1 MTVEEA
7 IKTAIEYE
15 TRVRDVYADAVEQ
28 TADPVGKRILGVL
41 ANEEQHHLDYLR
53 SRLEQWKTTAEVT
66 TEGLKTAIP
75 SREVI
80 EAGVNKLKSQM
91 AGQDRGVAELQI
103 LKKALDVELE
113 TSNFYKKMVK
123 ELPAEGQELFARF
136 VEIEE
141 GHLAIVQAELDY
153 ASGTG
158 FWFDFMEFNLEGA

>member
-15 TRVRDVYADAVEQ
+15 TRVRDIYADAVEQ

-41 ANEEQHHLDYLR
+41 ANEEQHHLDYLQ
-53 SRLEQWKTTAEVT
+53 SKLQQWKTSGEVT
-66 TEGLKTAIP
+66 AEGLKTAIP
-75 SREVI
+75 SREAI
-80 EAGVNKLKSQM
+80 EAGVSKLESQM

-103 LKKALDVELE
+103 LKKALDVESE
-113 TSNFYKKMVK
+113 TTNFYKKMVK
-123 ELPAEGQELFARF
+123 ELPVGGQELFARF

-141 GHLAIVQAELDY
+141 GHLAIVRAELDY

>member
-15 TRVRDVYADAVEQ
+15 TKVRGVYAKAVEQ

-53 SRLEQWKTTAEVT
+53 SRLEQWKSTGKVTAE
-66 TEGLKTAIP
+66 GLQTAIP
-75 SREVI
+75 SAKMI
-80 EAGVNKLKSQM
+80 EAGVSKLETQM
-91 AGQDRGVAELQI
+91 AGQGRGIAELQI
-103 LKKALDVELE
+103 LKKALEVELE
-113 TSNFYKKMVK
+113 TTNFYKKMVR

-136 VEIEE
+136 VEIED

>member
-15 TRVRDVYADAVEQ
+15 TRVRDLYVGAVKQ

-41 ANEEQHHLDYLR
+41 ANEEQHHLDYLQ
-53 SRLEQWKTTAEVT
+53 SRLLQWNKTGEVT
-66 TEGLKTAIP
+66 AEGLKTAIP
-75 SREVI
+75 PRKVI
-80 EAGVNKLKSQM
+80 EAGMSKLESQM
-91 AGQDRGVAELQI
+91 AGPDRGVAELQI
-103 LKKALDVELE
+103 LKKALDVESE
-113 TSNFYKKMVK
+113 TSNFYKKMVR
-123 ELPAEGQELFARF
+123 ELPVEAQELFARF

>member
-1 MTVEEA
+1 M
-7 IKTAIEYE
+7 
-15 TRVRDVYADAVEQ
+15 
-28 TADPVGKRILGVL
+28 
-41 ANEEQHHLDYLR
+41 
-53 SRLEQWKTTAEVT
+53 S
-66 TEGLKTAIP
+66 
-75 SREVI
+75 
-80 EAGVNKLKSQM
+80 VNV
-91 AGQDRGVAELQI
+91 AGQDRGVAELQT

>member
-15 TRVRDVYADAVEQ
+15 TKVREVYAKAVEQ

-53 SRLEQWKTTAEVT
+53 SRLEQWKTTGKVT
-66 TEGLKTAIP
+66 AEGLKTTLP

-91 AGQDRGVAELQI
+91 AGQDRGVAELQT

-123 ELPAEGQELFARF
+123 ELPAKGQELFARF

>member
-15 TRVRDVYADAVEQ
+15 TGVRDVYADAVER
-28 TADPVGKRILGVL
+28 TTDPVGKRILGVL

-53 SRLEQWKTTAEVT
+53 SRLEQWKTTGKVT
-66 TEGLKTAIP
+66 AEGLKTTLP

-91 AGQDRGVAELQI
+91 ASQDRGIAELQI
-103 LKKALDVELE
+103 LKKALDVESE

-123 ELPAEGQELFARF
+123 ELPAAGQRLFARF

>member
-7 IKTAIEYE
+7 IRTAIDYE
-15 TRVRDVYADAVEQ
+15 TRVRDVYADAVGQ

-41 ANEEQHHLDYLR
+41 ANEEQHHLDYLQ
-53 SRLEQWKTTAEVT
+53 SKLQQWKTSGEVT
-66 TEGLKTAIP
+66 SEGLKTAIP

-80 EAGVNKLKSQM
+80 EAGVNKLETHL
-91 AGQDRGVAELQI
+91 AGQNRRVAELQI

-113 TSNFYKKMVK
+113 TGNFYKKMVK
-123 ELPAEGQELFARF
+123 ELPAAGQRLFARF

>member
-15 TRVRDVYADAVEQ
+15 TRVRDLYVGAVKQ

-41 ANEEQHHLDYLR
+41 ANEEQHHLDYLQ
-53 SRLEQWKTTAEVT
+53 SRLLQWNKTGEVT
-66 TEGLKTAIP
+66 SEGLKTAIP
-75 SREVI
+75 SRKAI
-80 EAGVNKLKSQM
+80 RAGVNKLEGRIANQN
-91 AGQDRGVAELQI
+91 RGVAELQI
-103 LKKALDVELE
+103 LKKALDVESE
-113 TSNFYKKMVK
+113 TSSFYKKMVT
-123 ELPAEGQELFARF
+123 ELPVEGQELFARF

>member
-53 SRLEQWKTTAEVT
+53 SRLEQWKSTGKVTAE
-66 TEGLKTAIP
+66 GLQTAIP
-75 SREVI
+75 SAKTI
-80 EAGVNKLKSQM
+80 EAGVSKLESQM
-91 AGQDRGVAELQI
+91 ASQDRGVAELQI

-113 TSNFYKKMVK
+113 TGNFYKKMVK